1 MSIFSV
7 FTLQLMKEIFSLVK
21 YWKEEIL
28 AGHFWQVQPHISHSE
43 VFQQQLTQFATQIN
57 LRNKKTKTILFTP
70 RKQTLRAKLISRKF
84 IYANCRS
91 WFNQLTCCVWT
102 SNEQLLFQRAI
113 EFDYLFFEKAE
124 AFVYSRH

>member
-1 MSIFSV
+1 MIIFSV

-43 VFQQQLTQFATQIN
+43 LFQQQLTQFATQIN

-102 SNEQLLFQRAI
+102 SNEQLTIVPKSNWIWLFIFRKGWSI
-113 EFDYLFFEKAE
+113 RL
-124 AFVYSRH
+124 